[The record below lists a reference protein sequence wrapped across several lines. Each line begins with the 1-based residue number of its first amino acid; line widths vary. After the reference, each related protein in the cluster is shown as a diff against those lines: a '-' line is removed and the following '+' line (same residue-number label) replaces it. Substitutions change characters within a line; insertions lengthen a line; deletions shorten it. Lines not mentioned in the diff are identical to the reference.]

1 MKIQTKIAIQ
11 FSLIVASLL
20 TVFSFVIYQLFAEF
34 REQEYY
40 DRLKSK
46 AITTAHLLIKVDEID
61 RDLLKIID
69 KNTLS
74 ALVDEKVLVFDQKN
88 KLFYSSLDDH
98 VIHFSKDL
106 LDRVRAEK
114 YIETQSDDN
123 EVVGLL
129 YELNGEKYVI
139 LASAYDKFGRSKMDN
154 LRNILIVGLLF
165 GIGITVLLGIFFA
178 GNALGPVNQFITQIS
193 AISANNLRER
203 LDERNDKDEIGRL
216 ASAFNK
222 MLFRLEQSFE
232 LQKSFV
238 SHASHELR
246 TPLAALKSEV
256 EISLDEKMSVAQHR
270 GILRNISKDIDR
282 LITLSNSLL
291 QIVKPLKTSLNNA
304 VEVRLD
310 DLVFQ
315 AQAELMIGKPECHIV
330 VEYAQEPENE
340 QKITV
345 FGEEVL
351 LKTLFMNLLDNACKY
366 SADHYALVMIDFTEI
381 HAIISIQDKGIG
393 IPPDDILSIFDAF
406 YRSKNALAI
415 AGFGVGLSICRKI
428 VELHKGRIHVT
439 SKLQEGSTF
448 VVELPNIFTN
458 KSTGNNPK
466 RPT

>member
-20 TVFSFVIYQLFAEF
+20 TMFSFVIYQLFAEF

-46 AITTAHLLIKVDEID
+46 AITTAQLLIKVDEID

-74 ALVDEKVLVFDQKN
+74 ALVDEKVLVFDRQN

-98 VIHFSKDL
+98 VIHFSEEL
-106 LDRVRAEK
+106 LDRVRTQK

-139 LASAYDKFGRSKMDN
+139 LASAYDKFGRSKMNN

-165 GIGITVLLGIFFA
+165 GIGVTVVLGIFFA
-178 GNALGPVNQFITQIS
+178 GNALGPVNHFITQIS
-193 AISANNLRER
+193 AITANNLRER
-203 LDERNDKDEIGRL
+203 LDERNNKDEIGRL

-256 EISLDEKMSVAQHR
+256 EISLDENLSVAQHR
-270 GILRNISKDIDR
+270 GILRNISKDIER
-282 LITLSNSLL
+282 LIALSNSLL
-291 QIVKPLKTSLNNA
+291 QIVKPLKTSLNNV
-304 VEVRLD
+304 VEIRLD
-310 DLVFQ
+310 DLIFQ
-315 AQAELMIGKPECHIV
+315 TQDELLIGKPDCHII

-345 FGEEVL
+345 LGEEVL

-366 SADHYALVMIDFTEI
+366 SADHSALVMIDFTET

-393 IPPDDILSIFDAF
+393 IPPDDIVSIFDPF

-448 VVELPNIFTN
+448 VVELPNVFAD
-458 KSTGNNPK
+458 KSTGK
-466 RPT
+466 KS

>member
-1 MKIQTKIAIQ
+1 MKIQTKISIQ

-20 TVFSFVIYQLFAEF
+20 TVFSFIIYQLFAEF

-46 AITTAHLLIKVDEID
+46 AVTTAQLLIKVDEID

-74 ALVDEKVLVFDQKN
+74 ALVDEKVLVFDRQN
-88 KLFYSSLDDH
+88 RLFYSSLDDH
-98 VIHFSKDL
+98 VIHYEKAL
-106 LDRVRAEK
+106 LDRVRKEK
-114 YIETQSDDN
+114 YVETQDNDN
-123 EVVGLL
+123 EIVGLL
-129 YELNGEKYVI
+129 YELNGQQYVI
-139 LASAYDKFGRSKMDN
+139 LASAYDKFGRSKMSN
-154 LRNILIVGLLF
+154 LRDTLVGGLIF
-165 GIGITVLLGIFFA
+165 GIGVTIVLGIFFA

-193 AISANNLRER
+193 AITANNLRER
-203 LDERNDKDEIGRL
+203 LDERSGKDEIGRL

-256 EISLDEKMSVAQHR
+256 EISLDETLSVEEHR
-270 GILRNISKDIDR
+270 GILRTISKDIDR
-282 LITLSNSLL
+282 LIALSNSLL

-310 DLVFQ
+310 DLIFQ
-315 AQAELMIGKPECHIV
+315 TQHELLVGKPNYHIA

-340 QKITV
+340 EKIMV
-345 FGEEVL
+345 LGEEVL
-351 LKTLFMNLLDNACKY
+351 LKTVFINILDNACKY
-366 SADHYALVMIDFTEI
+366 SPDHHALVMIDFTDTYTL
-381 HAIISIQDKGIG
+381 ISVQDKGIG
-393 IPPDDILSIFDAF
+393 IPSEDVSSIFEPF
-406 YRSKNALAI
+406 YRSKNAMNS

-428 VELHKGRIHVT
+428 VELHKGKIHVT
-439 SKLQEGSTF
+439 SKLREGSTF
-448 VVELPNIFTN
+448 AVELPNIFADRNTT
-458 KSTGNNPK
+458 KKPK
-466 RPT
+466 PSI

>member
-1 MKIQTKIAIQ
+1 MKIQTKISIQ
-11 FSLIVASLL
+11 FSLIVAGLL

-46 AITTAHLLIKVDEID
+46 AVTTAQLLIKVDEID

-74 ALVDEKVLVFDQKN
+74 ALVDEKVLVFDQQN

-98 VIHFSKDL
+98 VIHFGKDL
-106 LDRVRAEK
+106 LDRVRKEK
-114 YIETQSDDN
+114 YVETQDDDN

-129 YELNGEKYVI
+129 YELNGQQYVI
-139 LASAYDKFGRSKMDN
+139 LASAYDKFGRSKMNN
-154 LRNILIVGLLF
+154 LQDTLVGGLIF

-178 GNALGPVNQFITQIS
+178 GNALRPVNRFITQIS
-193 AISANNLRER
+193 AITANNLRER
-203 LDERNDKDEIGRL
+203 LDERNGKDEIGRL

-256 EISLDEKMSVAQHR
+256 EISLEEKLTVAQHR

-282 LITLSNSLL
+282 LTALSNSLL
-291 QIVKPLKTSLNNA
+291 QIVKPLKTSINNA
-304 VEVRLD
+304 AEIRID
-310 DLVFQ
+310 DLIFQ
-315 AQAELMIGKPECHIV
+315 VQTELMQGKPEYHIA
-330 VEYAQEPENE
+330 VEYVQEPENE

-345 FGEEVL
+345 VGEEVL
-351 LKTLFMNLLDNACKY
+351 LKTIFINLLDNACKY
-366 SADHYALVMIDFTEI
+366 SPDHHALVMIDFTDSK
-381 HAIISIQDKGIG
+381 AVVSIRDAGIG
-393 IPPDDILSIFDAF
+393 IPSDDLQRIFEPF
-406 YRSKNALAI
+406 YRSKNALTK

-428 VELHKGRIHVT
+428 AELHQGRIQVK
-439 SKLQEGSTF
+439 SKLSEGSTF
-448 VVELPNIFTN
+448 VVELPNSFHH
-458 KSTGNNPK
+458 KSTLK
-466 RPT
+466 IS